1 MKTKYERC
9 KRIESMIK
17 TLSITQLEELFK
29 IIQSENCQYTTN
41 NNGVFLNLTW
51 LEEGLLDKIELFINF
66 CDASKKELERYEDMC
81 RELYKCEEKGVV
93 EKETASSEEGELD
106 AVDKEEKRITPRVSS
121 SMKFY
126 LLKKKFAKVPSGVFN
141 SYDHLLEK
149 EPYIKK

>member
-1 MKTKYERC
+1 
-9 KRIESMIK
+9 MIK

-51 LEEGLLDKIELFINF
+51 LEESLLDKIELFINF

-81 RELYKCEEKGVV
+81 RELYKCEGAVEREQEGVV
-93 EKETASSEEGELD
+93 EKEGASSFEEESS
-106 AVDKEEKRITPRVSS
+106 EKRILPRVSS